1 MAYVQPSSMYRDE
14 SLDGFFSAIGG
25 AFKKGAGF
33 VVKKVAP
40 TALSFVPVVGAPLA
54 AAYSS
59 IPGIRTPAQYQYVDP
74 VFPTR
79 LPMQA
84 LPAPPP
90 PDIPWW
96 KRAIQAA
103 ATRAGEDPRFREGA
117 VEYTSR
123 YAPPEL
129 LAAAAARQAARAPT
143 VVKAGLTAATLLPI
157 VAVGALLL
165 RRR

>member
-1 MAYVQPSSMYRDE
+1 MAYVQPTSMYRDE

-25 AFKKGAGF
+25 AFKKAGGF
-33 VVKKVAP
+33 VAKTVAP
-40 TALSFVPVVGAPLA
+40 AALSFVPVVGAPLA

-59 IPGIRTPAQYQYVDP
+59 IPGIRNGGYVPP
-74 VFPTR
+74 VTLPTVR
-79 LPMQA
+79 LPMQT
-84 LPAPPP
+84 LPPPPPP

-103 ATRAGEDPRFREGA
+103 ATKAGEDPGIREAA

-129 LAAAAARQAARAPT
+129 LAAAGARQAARAPT
-143 VVKAGLTAATLLPI
+143 ALKAGVTAATLLPV
-157 VAVGALLL
+157 VAIGALLL